1 MKTLAALLAFAL
13 PLSAMTPPQLHKLAT
28 DYYAWRDQ
36 TFPVVTSDQ
45 GRHTFDDELADYS
58 QAAVASRRAH
68 VQSIVEKV
76 KTIDISV
83 WKKDDAIDAILF
95 RSQVER
101 DDFLSRVLRAE
112 ETNPQVYVD
121 EASNAIFSIL
131 KKEYAPTDVRARA
144 AMHRFQKIP
153 KLIADGKKNLTEPV
167 RLYSE
172 LAIDSARNIDSLF
185 DTVDTLSGPLS
196 SSEKEELA
204 HAKDDAKKALHEY
217 ADWLEE
223 RLKTMKPWKPMGKER
238 YEFML
243 RHLLLLP
250 FNAEQVEELGRIELG
265 RYRALEAMLKDP
277 SMADPDPHRSASIP
291 RDQQEFLDRYQS
303 REEEMIRF
311 LREQHLV
318 TLPDYLGPFLIR
330 QLPEAFKPTSP
341 GGFMN
346 PPGIYD
352 SDPSGFYFIPTYNPN
367 SRNFYIR
374 AAIEDPRPILGH
386 EGIPGHFLQLSI
398 ARRSDNEIRRQHFD
412 SVFIEGWALYTEEM
426 LTREGLYGADSA
438 AAAQVLRLSRYRA
451 ARIGVDVNLHTGR
464 WSFDRAVKY
473 FMEGGGLDK
482 EAATGEAAGAAT
494 SPTQKISYITGKW
507 QIMQLL
513 GRYRDMRGAS
523 FKLGEFHDEL
533 IAHGSL
539 PVSVLE
545 WIVLDDPSSLEKA
558 TGKKLK
564 LR

>member
-1 MKTLAALLAFAL
+1 MRTLAALLAFAL
-13 PLSAMTPPQLHKLAT
+13 PLSAMTPAELHKLSH
-28 DYYAWRDQ
+28 DYYAWRDRA
-36 TFPVVTSDQ
+36 FPVVTSDQ
-45 GRHTFDDELADYS
+45 GRHTFDDELSDFS
-58 QAAVASRRAH
+58 QAAVAKRRRH
-68 VQSIVEKV
+68 VQSIVERMKAV
-76 KTIDISV
+76 DLST
-83 WKKDDAIDAILF
+83 WKKDEAIDAILF
-95 RSQVER
+95 RAQVER
-101 DDFLSRVLRAE
+101 DDFLSRELHAE
-112 ETNPQVYVD
+112 ETNPQIYVD

-144 AMHRFQKIP
+144 AMHRFEKMPQ
-153 KLIADGKKNLTEPV
+153 LIAQGKKNLTEPV
-167 RLYSE
+167 RLYAE
-172 LAIDSARNIDSLF
+172 LAIDSARSIDSLF

-196 SSEKEELA
+196 PSEKEELGRA
-204 HAKDDAKKALHEY
+204 KKDAKDALHDY
-217 ADWLEE
+217 ADWLES

-250 FNAEQVEELGRIELG
+250 FTAAEVEELGRIELG

-277 SMADPDPHRSASIP
+277 AMADPDPHRSASIP

-311 LREQHLV
+311 LKEQHLV
-318 TLPDYLGPFLIR
+318 TLPDSLGAFLIR

-346 PPGIYD
+346 SPGIYD
-352 SDPSGFYFIPTYNPN
+352 PDSSGFYFIPTYNPN

-398 ARRSDNEIRRQHFD
+398 ALQLKDEIRRQHSD
-412 SVFIEGWALYTEEM
+412 TVFIEGWALYTEEM
-426 LTREGLYGADSA
+426 LSREGLYPPDSA
-438 AAAQVLRLSRYRA
+438 AAGQVLRLSRYRA

-513 GRYRDMRGAS
+513 GRYRDTRGAS

-545 WIVLDDPSSLEKA
+545 WIILDDPASLEKA
-558 TGKKLK
+558 TGRK